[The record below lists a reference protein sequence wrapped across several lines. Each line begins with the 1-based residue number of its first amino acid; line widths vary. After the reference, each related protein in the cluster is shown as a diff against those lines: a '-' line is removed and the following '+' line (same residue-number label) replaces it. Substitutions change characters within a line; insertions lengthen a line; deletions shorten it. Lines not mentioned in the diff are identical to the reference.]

1 MSGGNKR
8 ALTHEWWQENRVTTQ
23 EKKMFRAEAMAILG
37 LNFVDSLDESKI
49 KQAWKQK
56 VKHVHPDKSSQH
68 SQESATQA
76 TQRLNEAKDT
86 LLEQFHDP
94 FEQQCRED
102 EEERA
107 VREKQRAEAEA
118 RKAEEDAR
126 FRKKCDDLFDRA
138 KAIRHER
145 QIKNRRKRLPTA
157 RAHSKSEECQEVK
170 VLVEEMQTFF
180 QDNFMDA
187 AKNVLFANEILDLFV
202 KSRDNTSILQ
212 LNLFKRHAK
221 KQLLAAWP
229 NAAYSSRKGK
239 RCFLN
244 ICVK

>member
-1 MSGGNKR
+1 
-8 ALTHEWWQENRVTTQ
+8 
-23 EKKMFRAEAMAILG
+23 MAILG

-56 VKHVHPDKSSQH
+56 VKYVHPDKSSQH

-86 LLEQFHDP
+86 LLKQFHDP

-157 RAHSKSEECQEVK
+157 RVHRKINDYQEGK
-170 VLVEEMQTFF
+170 ALVEEMQKFF
-180 QDNFMDA
+180 QDKFKEATN
-187 AKNVLFANEILDLFV
+187 NVLWSSEILDLFV
-202 KSRDNTSILQ
+202 KSRDTTSTLEIH
-212 LNLFKRHAK
+212 LFKRHAK
-221 KQLLAAWP
+221 KMFSIAWP
-229 NAAYSSRKGK
+229 HSAYSSSKNK
-239 RCFLN
+239 RCFRHVG
-244 ICVK
+244 VK